1 MISLDLN
8 HYTKT
13 KKIMLTIKKFN
24 EKVKS
29 KLRLNKKND
38 HNQIL
43 VQSKA
48 PVQNNNIAYPPN
60 EFQMKVQLIYL
71 ILSDP
76 MMFLRCCIML
86 IIMSGVVILM
96 MSYCLQMTQNV
107 LNIVEKVV
115 IDGLKWG
122 SLMGT
127 WPTIYKLVL
136 RVIGI

>member
-1 MISLDLN
+1 
-8 HYTKT
+8 
-13 KKIMLTIKKFN
+13 MLTIKKLN

-29 KLRLNKKND
+29 KLRLKKKYD

-48 PVQNNNIAYPPN
+48 PVQNNSITYPPN

-71 ILSDP
+71 VLSDP

>member
-1 MISLDLN
+1 
-8 HYTKT
+8 
-13 KKIMLTIKKFN
+13 MLTIKKFN

-29 KLRLNKKND
+29 KLRPKKKND

-43 VQSKA
+43 VRSKA
-48 PVQNNNIAYPPN
+48 PVQNNNTPYPLN

-86 IIMSGVVILM
+86 IIISGLVILM

>member
-1 MISLDLN
+1 MISLELN

-13 KKIMLTIKKFN
+13 KKTMLTIKKFN